1 MAEDKSAEKSRRDS
15 PAKDPEDDAQVFMRD
30 LPPTL
35 RKLLEETPRKQWNRV
50 KGILADSWETVELFT
65 IILAVRHL
73 LKVAPE
79 KLLARI
85 MDGEV
90 EMKKFESSFRTI
102 RERISQLREA
112 CQDVAEL
119 ALVELRVW
127 SEKPEGEGP
136 VAGTDPALSAS
147 PAPRGKAAS

>member
-1 MAEDKSAEKSRRDS
+1 MADQESAGTLRKDS
-15 PAKDPEDDAQVFMRD
+15 LSKDPEDDAQVYMRD

-35 RKLLEETPRKQWNRV
+35 RKILDETPRKQWTRV

-65 IILAVRHL
+65 ITLAVRHL

-90 EMKKFESSFRTI
+90 EMKKFASSFRTI
-102 RERISQLREA
+102 RERISHLREA

-119 ALVELRVW
+119 ALIELRVW
-127 SEKPEGEGP
+127 SDKPEGEGP
-136 VAGTDPALSAS
+136 AAGTDPAPRAN
-147 PAPRGKAAS
+147 PVPRGKAAS